1 MFTIKHEADLSV
13 HMLLVRTW
21 AFVRTWA
28 SVSTQAFVRTWAFVR
43 TQASVKTWAFIRR
56 HGLLSRHGLY
66 QDAQA
71 FVRTQAFVSK
81 SPFVNTQSFVRT
93 LQDFVRTWT
102 FFCQDLIMWILS
114 TYNFTMGKN
123 LINLL
128 TNYYYLI
135 ILLTGPRRSFY
146 EVQMSHLNTCN
157 KKETNLT
164 TDSYSS
170 LI

>member
-1 MFTIKHEADLSV
+1 MDF
-13 HMLLVRTW
+13 
-21 AFVRTWA
+21 
-28 SVSTQAFVRTWAFVR
+28 
-43 TQASVKTWAFIRR
+43 
-56 HGLLSRHGLY
+56 LLSGLN
-66 QDAQA
+66 
-71 FVRTQAFVSK
+71 K
-81 SPFVNTQSFVRT
+81 
-93 LQDFVRTWT
+93 
-102 FFCQDLIMWILS
+102 WILS
-114 TYNFTMGKN
+114 TYNFTMGKKLN
-123 LINLL
+123 YNLL